1 MKKNDGLLNKK
12 LRCFISVGQA
22 SELSDALKLAK
33 RVLIKNFGI
42 FSEIDHRFSEELFI
56 AMSLTMAVED
66 QNITFEKLLDRLTTF
81 VWGSP
86 KEIFDYFL
94 TRHRHLEFKQSTCEW
109 FKTWSRWAGDI
120 YQPDDLQ
127 RVFHDVTDHW
137 RSSCLD
143 QMVTDINK
151 KKVRGEVRNVQIFDS
166 QKLQEAISSMDR
178 LSVEKANGARQILD
192 QAICNNGF
200 RKVPVF
206 RKAYKQLEHTACQF
220 ENLKEP
226 IERLR
231 IDLTLASEMPLNDFY
246 VKPVL
251 LLGEPGIGKTYL
263 ATQIASA
270 LGVDMIKIS
279 SGGLD
284 GGFQLCG
291 SHSTWTSA
299 QQGLMFDLLARSEYS
314 TPVVVLDEVDKL
326 TQGRTAPVLPV
337 LLDLLEQRTAREF
350 SDVFLNMNFDCS
362 KCIFILTANYIEDV
376 PPALLS
382 RVNVFEIPK
391 PDREQRFRII
401 QQEIDQLQR
410 KTRRRQIQ
418 YIESDCRSLAER
430 VDLDLRKT
438 MDIVREGFARA
449 ISLKSTHAR
458 IRIPESKARSIGFG
472 IC

>member
-1 MKKNDGLLNKK
+1 
-12 LRCFISVGQA
+12 
-22 SELSDALKLAK
+22 
-33 RVLIKNFGI
+33 
-42 FSEIDHRFSEELFI
+42 
-56 AMSLTMAVED
+56 
-66 QNITFEKLLDRLTTF
+66 
-81 VWGSP
+81 
-86 KEIFDYFL
+86 
-94 TRHRHLEFKQSTCEW
+94 
-109 FKTWSRWAGDI
+109 
-120 YQPDDLQ
+120 
-127 RVFHDVTDHW
+127 
-137 RSSCLD
+137 
-143 QMVTDINK
+143 MVANINK
-151 KKVRGEVRNVQIFDS
+151 RKVRAEGRNVQIFDS
-166 QKLQEAISSMDR
+166 KKLQEAISSMDG
-178 LSVEKANGARQILD
+178 LSEEKANGARKILK
-192 QAICNNGF
+192 QAMCNNGF

-231 IDLTLASEMPLNDFY
+231 IDLTLASEMPLSEFY

-251 LLGEPGIGKTYL
+251 LLGEPGIGKTFL
-263 ATQIASA
+263 ATQIADA
-270 LGVDMIKIS
+270 LGVNMTKLS

-284 GGFQLCG
+284 AGFQLCG

-299 QQGLMFDLLARSEYS
+299 QHGLMFDLLARSEYS

-326 TQGRTAPVLPV
+326 SQGRTAPVLPV

-350 SDVFLNMNFDCS
+350 SDVFLKMNFDCS

-401 QQEIDQLQR
+401 QQEIDLLKR

>member
-1 MKKNDGLLNKK
+1 MKKNDGLLHKK

-22 SELSDALKLAK
+22 GELSDALKLAE
-33 RVLIKNFGI
+33 RVLIKNFGV
-42 FSEIDHRFSEELFI
+42 FSEVDRRFSAELFI
-56 AMSLTMAVED
+56 AMSITMAFEL
-66 QNITFEKLLDRLTTF
+66 QHITFEEMIFRLEMK
-81 VWGSP
+81 VMGSP
-86 KEIFDYFL
+86 KEMLDYFL
-94 TRHRHLEFKQSTCEW
+94 KRHRHLALQKSTCEW
-109 FKTWSRWAGDI
+109 FETWSRWAVGL
-120 YQPDDLQ
+120 YQSDDLQ
-127 RVFHDVTDHW
+127 GVFRNVTEHW
-137 RSSCLD
+137 KSSFLD
-143 QMVTDINK
+143 QMAASINK
-151 KKVRGEVRNVQIFDS
+151 RKVRDEGRNVQIFDS
-166 QKLQEAISSMDR
+166 MKLQEVISSMDG
-178 LSVEKANGARQILD
+178 LSDDKTHGARKILE
-192 QAICNNGF
+192 QAMCNNGF

-231 IDLTLASEMPLNDFY
+231 IDLTLASEMPLSEFY

-263 ATQIASA
+263 ATQIADA
-270 LGVDMIKIS
+270 LGVSMTKLS

-284 GGFQLCG
+284 AGFQLCG

-299 QQGLMFDLLARSEYS
+299 QHGLMFDLLARSEYS

-326 TQGRTAPVLPV
+326 SQGRTAPVLPV

-350 SDVFLNMNFDCS
+350 SDVFMKINFDCS

-382 RVNVFEIPK
+382 RVNVFEIPR

-401 QQEIDQLQR
+401 QQEFDLLKR

-449 ISLKSTHAR
+449 ISLKSMHAR

>member
-1 MKKNDGLLNKK
+1 MKKNSDLLSKK
-12 LRCFISVGQA
+12 LRCYISVGQEA
-22 SELSDALKLAK
+22 ELSDALKLANG
-33 RVLIKNFGI
+33 VLINTFPI
-42 FSEIDHRFSEELFI
+42 FSELDRRFSEELFV
-56 AMSLTMAVED
+56 AMSIIMAVED
-66 QNITFEKLLDRLTTF
+66 QSITFGGLIDLLKTF
-81 VWGSP
+81 VWGNS
-86 KEIFDYFL
+86 KEKLVYFL
-94 TRHRHLEFKQSTCEW
+94 KRHRHLSLQKSTCEW
-109 FKTWSRWAGDI
+109 FETWSRWAGGL
-120 YQPDDLQ
+120 YQSEDLQ
-127 RVFHDVTDHW
+127 RVFHNVTEHW
-137 RSSCLD
+137 RSSFMN
-143 QMVTDINK
+143 QIVASTNK
-151 KKVRGEVRNVQIFDS
+151 RKVRSAGRNIKIFDS
-166 QKLQEAISSMDR
+166 KKLQEAMSSMDG
-178 LSVEKANGARQILD
+178 LSDEKSHGARQILE
-192 QAICNNGF
+192 QAMCNNGF

-231 IDLTLASEMPLNDFY
+231 IDLTLASEMSLSEFY

-263 ATQIASA
+263 ATQIADA
-270 LGVDMIKIS
+270 LGVNMTKIS

-284 GGFQLCG
+284 GGFQLSG
-291 SHSTWTSA
+291 SHSSWNSA
-299 QQGLMFDLLARSEYS
+299 QHGAMFDLLARGEYS

-326 TQGRTAPVLPV
+326 SQGMTAPVLPV

-350 SDVFLNMNFDCS
+350 SDIFMKMNFDCS

-401 QQEIDQLQR
+401 QQEIDLLKR
-410 KTRRRQIQ
+410 KTRRRHIQ

-449 ISLKSTHAR
+449 ISLKSTHAH